1 MEARLARRQTKKQLV
16 PVVGRA
22 GKPQM
27 QPTSGR
33 SWTREKEREFLEVLG
48 ETCNVTR
55 ACEAVGMS
63 VRGAYK
69 RRAKNAAFRRDW
81 LETISAAYQRLE
93 LVLLDRTFNG
103 TEKVIRR
110 HDGTEDRMR
119 EYPNRLGL
127 SLLKM
132 HRATATD
139 PSRQIQPQDL
149 EEVRERVIKK
159 LLRLK
164 ARQEQG

>member
-1 MEARLARRQTKKQLV
+1 MV
-16 PVVGRA
+16 PVVGVR

-33 SWTREKEREFLEVLG
+33 SWTKEKERQFLEVLS

-63 VRGAYK
+63 TNGAYK
-69 RRAKNAAFRRDW
+69 RRRKNAAFRAAW
-81 LETISAAYQRLE
+81 VETISAAYQRLE

-103 TEKVIRR
+103 TEKVIER

-119 EYPNRLGL
+119 EYPNGLGL

-132 HRATATD
+132 HRSTIERTD
-139 PSRQIQPQDL
+139 
-149 EEVRERVIKK
+149 EVRGEEDIEELRERLIKK

-164 ARQEQG
+164 KRTRQ

>member
-1 MEARLARRQTKKQLV
+1 MAGRKARKELV
-16 PVVGRA
+16 AIVGVR
-22 GKPQM
+22 GRPQM

-33 SWTREKEREFLEVLG
+33 SWTKEKEKKFLEMLA

-63 VRGAYK
+63 TNGAYK
-69 RRAKNAAFRRDW
+69 RRRKNAAFRAAW
-81 LETISAAYQRLE
+81 VETISAAYQRLE

-103 TEKVIRR
+103 TEKIVIRR
-110 HDGTEDRMR
+110 DGTEDRMR
-119 EYPNRLGL
+119 EYPNGVGL

-132 HRATATD
+132 HRSAAQGSAAAPLAED
-139 PSRQIQPQDL
+139 DI
-149 EEVRERVIKK
+149 EEVRERLIKK

-164 ARQEQG
+164 ARGPQ